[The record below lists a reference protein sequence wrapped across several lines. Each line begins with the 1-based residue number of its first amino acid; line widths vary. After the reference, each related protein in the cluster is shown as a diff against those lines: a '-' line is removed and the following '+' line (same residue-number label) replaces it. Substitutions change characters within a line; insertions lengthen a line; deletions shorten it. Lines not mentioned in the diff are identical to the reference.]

1 MENQGGQ
8 RGVNAQQQGG
18 HGQQQGGFVQNH
30 GGFSKQQGGHGQQKG
45 GFVQHQGGFSQ
56 QQQGY
61 GQYEHNPP
69 QFRQQMVS
77 QIQKPISTQKE
88 KQFMVNHILGKELAL
103 IELVFQR
110 CGGKIQPD
118 YSEYLAEVSLEASLT
133 DLLRSIKS
141 FHLSLSCLSMDSDE
155 ALKKALGSKV
165 AVNSIKKYTKMA
177 KSLEIET
184 EGEVVAQQ
192 VLLAVLDDLKE
203 GTLKPLSAEISNKIY
218 PQDARNRGAER
229 LTTHNQDQMVQ
240 NVYNAQ
246 QGISALTSQIH
257 GKSSSDPEFTTK
269 PDINISADDFDI
281 KKNAQEGGFYFW

>member
-1 MENQGGQ
+1 MQKQGDFD
-8 RGVNAQQQGG
+8 QQHGGHRHGHG
-18 HGQQQGGFVQNH
+18 HGQEKQG
-30 GGFSKQQGGHGQQKG
+30 
-45 GFVQHQGGFSQ
+45 
-56 QQQGY
+56 GY
-61 GQYEHNPP
+61 GQEKQDGYGQNYQYSQP
-69 QFRQQMVS
+69 QMVS
-77 QIQKPISTQKE
+77 QINKPISTQKE
-88 KQFMVNHILGKELAL
+88 IQFMVNHILGKELAM

-110 CGGKIQPD
+110 CGGKIKPD

-165 AVNSIKKYTKMA
+165 AIDSIKKYTKMT
-177 KSLEIET
+177 KSLPFQT

-240 NVYNAQ
+240 NVHNAQ

-257 GKSSSDPEFTTK
+257 GKSNSDPEFTTK
-269 PDINISADDFDI
+269 PDINITANHFGI
-281 KKNAQEGGFYFW
+281 KKNAQKGGSCFWY